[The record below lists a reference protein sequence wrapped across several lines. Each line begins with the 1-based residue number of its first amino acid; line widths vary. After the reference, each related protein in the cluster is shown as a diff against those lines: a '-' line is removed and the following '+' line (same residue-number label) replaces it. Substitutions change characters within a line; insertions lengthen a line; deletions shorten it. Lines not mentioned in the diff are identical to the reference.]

1 MKMQMVKLPVLALC
15 AAAIL
20 VVPALSRAQ
29 NNPAPPV
36 TPPPPV
42 APVPPPVVAPP
53 PSTTPPVPV
62 PAPKPA
68 AKKRA
73 AAPATTPF
81 RGTVT
86 ALDTNAM
93 TLTVG
98 QRTFEITS
106 ETMITKEDKPAILS
120 DGAVGEPVRGA
131 YKKNA
136 EGKLDATT
144 IRYGGAAQP
153 AKKEST
159 SN

>member
-1 MKMQMVKLPVLALC
+1 MKKQLAKLPVLALC

-20 VVPALSRAQ
+20 VVPALALAQ
-29 NNPAPPV
+29 NNPNPAA

-42 APVPPPVVAPP
+42 APVPAPVVAPP
-53 PSTTPPVPV
+53 PATTPPA

-73 AAPATTPF
+73 TPSTTSF

-106 ETMITKEDKPAILS
+106 ETMITKDDKPAILS
-120 DGAVGEPVRGA
+120 DGVVGDPVRGA

-153 AKKEST
+153 AKKKST

>member
-1 MKMQMVKLPVLALC
+1 MKKQLTRLSFLTIC

-20 VVPALSRAQ
+20 VAPALARAQ
-29 NNPAPPV
+29 NNPGPPL

-42 APVPPPVVAPP
+42 APVPAPVVVPP
-53 PSTTPPVPV
+53 PATTPPAPA

-81 RGTVT
+81 RGTVS

-106 ETMITKEDKPAILS
+106 ETMITKEEKPAILS

-144 IRYGGAAQP
+144 IRYGGAARP

-159 SN
+159 GK